1 MNVNAARRGEVSF
14 LFFRGWVGDF
24 FLMMGEDFFFFFVK
38 GGFTHRIGREG
49 RGKER

>member
-1 MNVNAARRGEVSF
+1 MRLGRGEVSS
-14 LFFRGWVGDF
+14 FFGGGLEI
-24 FLMMGEDFFFFFVK
+24 FLMMGEDFFSFVK

>member
-1 MNVNAARRGEVSF
+1 MNVNAARRGEVR
-14 LFFRGWVGDF
+14 FFFGGGGLEIF
-24 FLMMGEDFFFFFVK
+24 FDDGRRFFFFFVK

>member
-1 MNVNAARRGEVSF
+1 MNVNAARRGEVRSF
-14 LFFRGWVGDF
+14 FFEGWVGDF
-24 FLMMGEDFFFFFVK
+24 FDDGRRFFFVK

>member
-1 MNVNAARRGEVSF
+1 MNVNAARREIR
-14 LFFRGWVGDF
+14 FFWGWVGDF
-24 FLMMGEDFFFFFVK
+24 FDDGRSFFFVK